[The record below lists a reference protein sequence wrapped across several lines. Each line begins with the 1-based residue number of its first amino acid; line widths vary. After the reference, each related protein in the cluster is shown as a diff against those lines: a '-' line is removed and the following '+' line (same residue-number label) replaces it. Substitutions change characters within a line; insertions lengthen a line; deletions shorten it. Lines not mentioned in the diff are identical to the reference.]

1 MLSSSSAVCTT
12 DALRTEKYI
21 ILAPERPSKK
31 KSTKNKKRSKRVD
44 DPMLALCIES
54 ATMSTQLLLKS

>member
-1 MLSSSSAVCTT
+1 MLASSSAVCTT

-31 KSTKNKKRSKRVD
+31 ISKKNNNKKE
-44 DPMLALCIES
+44 ANE
-54 ATMSTQLLLKS
+54 